1 MNHNLCLN
9 QTQLNLSRLL
19 AHGRDETSH
28 TGLTKLMNEPLLWL
42 SLGAL
47 AVQAALFLSKDLQ
60 PIHFWVLTV
69 FNWSCLFTLPYA
81 INAAYL

>member
-1 MNHNLCLN
+1 MNQKLCLN
-9 QTQLNLSRLL
+9 QMQLRLSRLS
-19 AHGRDETSH
+19 AHGRDETPH
-28 TGLTKLMNEPLLWL
+28 AGLNKLMNEPLLWL

-47 AVQAALFLSKDLQ
+47 AVQAALFLAKELQ

-69 FNWSCLFTLPYA
+69 FNWSCLFALPYA

>member
-1 MNHNLCLN
+1 M
-9 QTQLNLSRLL
+9 S
-19 AHGRDETSH
+19 
-28 TGLTKLMNEPLLWL
+28 EPLLWL

-69 FNWSCLFTLPYA
+69 FNWTCLFALPYA